1 MLSSFFDFISDTAG
15 SIYDTATDFFLP
27 SFNPSPAD
35 SDESFSTGLSNQDIT
50 QLGGLAALLTSPAGL
65 GLGGNFFGRPAQ
77 PVGYQGGI
85 PDYTVVRNPVQNM
98 YDAEQ
103 RRPGSRGRRYFTKT
117 RFVPTEDSD
126 LLSQERLFAAE
137 EAEGIRRAQNTIES
151 PTGGVASVAPTVMT
165 PGPTSLPA
173 SGVASVLPVPT
184 YTMAS
189 EFPAPVEEVKAMA
202 TGGITSAQEQARKDA
217 EALGMSLD
225 DYYDLGFFKR
235 LELAK
240 QDIGE
245 VFNPSLGP
253 LLQNPNNVD
262 TENARILGILS
273 HPKPSTPIPE
283 SPMMPPGGLPAD
295 PRPPRFQGRPSLPPT
310 KPPRFQGTPPPTPKG
325 PRDFPF
331 FGLDPSLI
339 PPSSDTTI
347 PPATYQGRGVPPK
360 PKLNIKDFKGSLNK
374 NDAFRKRQ
382 KERREWDK
390 KYGDMYN
397 DDGTLKIDSG
407 SFLEQLLQILGPGLG
422 GGLADIGTRGLA
434 KGGMLDGATDGMAD
448 KVPAMIDNAD
458 PAALSDGEYVLTADV
473 VSHLGNGNSDAGAK
487 VLDNFMGDVRMARTG
502 TKKQAPEIN
511 PQKFL
516 PKV

>member
-1 MLSSFFDFISDTAG
+1 MISSFTDFISDTAG

-50 QLGGLAALLTSPAGL
+50 QLGGLAALLASPAGL

-189 EFPAPVEEVKAMA
+189 EFPAPVPEGGIQTMA
-202 TGGITSAQEQARKDA
+202 TGGTVQEQARKDA
-217 EALGMSLD
+217 EALGISLD
-225 DYYDLGFFKR
+225 DYYNKLGFRER

-262 TENARILGILS
+262 PENARSLGILS
-273 HPKPSTPIPE
+273 LPKPSTPIPE
-283 SPMMPPGGLPAD
+283 RPMMPPGGLPAA

-310 KPPRFQGTPPPTPKG
+310 KPPRFQGTPPPTPK
-325 PRDFPF
+325 
-331 FGLDPSLI
+331 
-339 PPSSDTTI
+339 
-347 PPATYQGRGVPPK
+347 
-360 PKLNIKDFKGSLNK
+360 
-374 NDAFRKRQ
+374 
-382 KERREWDK
+382 
-390 KYGDMYN
+390 
-397 DDGTLKIDSG
+397 
-407 SFLEQLLQILGPGLG
+407 
-422 GGLADIGTRGLA
+422 
-434 KGGMLDGATDGMAD
+434 
-448 KVPAMIDNAD
+448 
-458 PAALSDGEYVLTADV
+458 
-473 VSHLGNGNSDAGAK
+473 
-487 VLDNFMGDVRMARTG
+487 
-502 TKKQAPEIN
+502 
-511 PQKFL
+511 
-516 PKV
+516 